1 MQLILAIDTS
11 INFLISLFIQG
22 GSVFITNNRF
32 MWNKILDYVEQ
43 GLGEEVNFFINI
55 DTREG
60 F

>member
-1 MQLILAIDTS
+1 M
-11 INFLISLFIQG
+11 
-22 GSVFITNNRF
+22 ITNNCF